1 MLFNEAPEAIKSAG
15 VEALLIDQVTLAGGT
30 IADFLNLPF
39 ITVCNAL
46 LTGKLGYPIFYILGY
61 SKNGGYFYVTS

>member
-1 MLFNEAPEAIKSAG
+1 MKLQRLKSAG

-46 LTGKLGYPIFYILGY
+46 LI
-61 SKNGGYFYVTS
+61 NGSWDTPYFTSWG